1 MCQVLSSGHRL
12 EPVFVG
18 PACNSGT
25 VTRVRTGDYSV
36 NKGAVLVPAAVTE
49 HRSWGD
55 LDNRHVYFA
64 VLEFKI
70 QALAIQLPRDRTFL
84 LVCRQSSCYFL
95 MWLRERERSFLSCLF
110 FLATNLIHEVSTLM
124 TLLPPSASPP

>member
-1 MCQVLSSGHRL
+1 M
-12 EPVFVG
+12 G

-25 VTRVRTGDYSV
+25 VTLVRTGGYSV
-36 NKGAVLVPAAVTE
+36 NKGAALAPAAVPE
-49 HRSWGD
+49 HHSRGD
-55 LDNRHVYFA
+55 LDHRHVYFA

-95 MWLRERERSFLSCLF
+95 MWLRESEIGR
-110 FLATNLIHEVSTLM
+110 ATRLNSSHSGQSRM
-124 TLLPPSASPP
+124 PSSA